1 MSEPEA
7 ELPGKPAPAAAP
19 AASGD
24 AYALFRNRDFTLYL
38 SGRLVAV
45 LGQQMF
51 AMALGWEIYERTGSA
66 LALGLIGLTLMV
78 PMFLFTLPA
87 GHMADNHSRK
97 QIIVW
102 MAGVMAAASLGI
114 AIISALR
121 APVFWMYVCLFVGG
135 TARTFSW
142 AANAAFLPALVDRK
156 DFSRAVNWNAA
167 MFQLSCI
174 LGPAAAGAIIAEMQH
189 HHTNSSAAA
198 APVYILNGLAS
209 LAFCVF
215 VGLIR
220 REHTVAVKEPMT
232 LRALL
237 TGFKFV
243 YASKIILGIITLDM
257 FAVFL
262 GGATALLPIYAKD
275 ILLVGPRGL
284 GFLQA
289 ALPMGSVLCVFI
301 LNHRPPL
308 QKAGRALLW
317 AVTAFG
323 LATIGFGFSKWYW
336 FSFLM
341 LFVCGAVDNISVV
354 VRHTLVQ
361 LLTPDDKRGRVSA
374 VNNLFI
380 GTSNELGGFESGFV
394 AQIFGPTLGNT
405 IVTGAIISAVSGGVG
420 TILTVLAV
428 AWIWPEIRKYGR
440 LDAT

>member
-1 MSEPEA
+1 MPEA
-7 ELPGKPAPAAAP
+7 EIPENPAPAEAP
-19 AASGD
+19 AAGGD
-24 AYALFRNRDFTLYL
+24 AYALFRNRDFTLFL

-51 AMALGWEIYERTGSA
+51 SMALGWEIYERTGSA

-87 GHMADNHSRK
+87 GHLADNFSRK
-97 QIIVW
+97 RIIVW
-102 MAGVMAAASLGI
+102 MAAVMAAASLGM
-114 AIISALR
+114 AFVSAR
-121 APVFWMYVCLFVGG
+121 QAPVYWMYVCLFVGG
-135 TARTFSW
+135 MARTFSW

-156 DFSRAVNWNAA
+156 VFSRAVNWNAA
-167 MFQLSCI
+167 MFQFSCI
-174 LGPAAAGAIIAEMQH
+174 VGPALAGAIIAAMQH
-189 HHTNSSAAA
+189 HHTHSPAAA
-198 APVYILNGLAS
+198 APVYIINALAS
-209 LAFCVF
+209 LAFCGF

-220 REHTVAVKEPMT
+220 REHTVTVKEPMT
-232 LRALL
+232 LQALL

-275 ILLVGPRGL
+275 ILFVGPRGL

-323 LATIGFGFSKWYW
+323 LGTIGFGFSKWYW

-341 LFVCGAVDNISVV
+341 LFTCGAVDNISVV

-361 LLTPDDKRGRVSA
+361 MLTPDDKRGRVSA

-405 IVTGAIISAVSGGVG
+405 IVAGAVISVVSGGIG
-420 TILTVLAV
+420 TMLTVLAV

>member
-1 MSEPEA
+1 MALPDA
-7 ELPGKPAPAAAP
+7 ESPDPPAPAAAP
-19 AASGD
+19 NSHGD

-51 AMALGWEIYERTGSA
+51 EMALGWEIYERTGSA
-66 LALGLIGLTLMV
+66 LALGLVGLTLMI

-87 GHMADNHSRK
+87 GHLADNYNRK
-97 QIIVW
+97 RIIVS
-102 MAGVMAAASLGI
+102 MAAVMAAASLGV
-114 AIISALR
+114 AAISALQ
-121 APVFWMYVCLFVGG
+121 APVLWIYVCLFVSG

-142 AANAAFLPALVDRK
+142 AANAAFLPALVERK
-156 DFSRAVNWNAA
+156 VFSRAVNWNAA
-167 MFQLSCI
+167 TFQFSCI
-174 LGPAAAGAIIAEMQH
+174 AGPALAGGIIAEMQQH
-189 HHTNSSAAA
+189 YARSLAAA
-198 APVYILNGLAS
+198 APVYVLNALAA
-209 LAFCVF
+209 LAFCGF

-220 REHTVAVKEPMT
+220 REHTVVVKEPMT
-232 LRALL
+232 FRTLL

-243 YASKIILGIITLDM
+243 FATRIISGIITLDM

-275 ILLVGPRGL
+275 ILFVGPRGL
-284 GFLQA
+284 GCLQA
-289 ALPMGSVLCVFI
+289 ALPLGSVLCVFI

-323 LATIGFGFSKWYW
+323 LATVAFGFSKWYW

-341 LFVCGAVDNISVV
+341 LFTCGAVDNVSVV

-361 LLTPDDKRGRVSA
+361 MLTPDEKRGRVSA

-405 IVTGAIISAVSGGVG
+405 IVTGAVISAVSGGVG

-428 AWIWPEIRKYGR
+428 AWIWPEIRRYGR